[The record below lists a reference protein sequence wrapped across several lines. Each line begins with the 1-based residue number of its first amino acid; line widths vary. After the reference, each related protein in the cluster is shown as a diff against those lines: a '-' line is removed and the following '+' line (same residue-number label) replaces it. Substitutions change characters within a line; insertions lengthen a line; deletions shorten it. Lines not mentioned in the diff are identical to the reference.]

1 MSKYLQEVHHYRPF
15 QVTILYLAGGMLS
28 VWGVII
34 AGRLSDSLGRKRILL
49 AAVILAGASFGVL
62 YSGMN
67 GPIVAVAW
75 ILAIFG
81 YLSSEALFSGYPAE
95 IFPTA
100 YRATTSTLRYVA
112 STLGGALA
120 LALEGTFYDRFG
132 AHAPAVML
140 ILAATPI
147 AVIAVLFLPET
158 ARRTLEDI
166 AEEPLEIRK
175 A

>member
-1 MSKYLQEVHHYRPF
+1 M
-15 QVTILYLAGGMLS
+15 
-28 VWGVII
+28 
-34 AGRLSDSLGRKRILL
+34 
-49 AAVILAGASFGVL
+49 VILGGASFGVL
-62 YSGMN
+62 YSGIE
-67 GPIVAVAW
+67 GPILAVAW

-81 YLSSEALFSGYPAE
+81 FLSSEALFSGYPAE

-120 LALEGTFYDRFG
+120 LALEGTFYDWFG
-132 AHAPAVML
+132 AHGPAVML
-140 ILAATPI
+140 LLAATPV

-166 AEEPLEIRK
+166 AEEPLEFRK